1 MKKQQTIL
9 VLLAALILQIAVP
22 LKAQMQVQN
31 VEKNALKPS
40 AMRFLPVA
48 EIKPGMKGIART
60 VFSGSVPEEFGV
72 EVLGVLP
79 GFIGPKQP
87 AIIGKLSGANALR
100 TGVFAG
106 MSGSPVFIDGKL
118 IGAISFS
125 FPFSKEP
132 ICGITPIESMI
143 NIFEQKQT
151 VPNQSREPK
160 SITFAELA
168 STEWK
173 PNLPR
178 PTITASPFMA
188 NVAPD
193 SPLIALLG
201 QQFAP
206 IATPL
211 VFSGIRQEAL
221 NQFAPQLMAAG
232 LMPVSAVGGAS
243 EMTPLKQPDEKTLL
257 PGDSVSMALTRGDFS
272 MAASGTVTFRDG
284 EKVYAFGHPFLNLGN
299 SNLPMSE
306 SSVITVIPNTNNSFK
321 LAVPGEMVGSMT
333 QDRATGVF
341 GKLGQAPKMI
351 PVKMNVQT
359 SNNQQETYNFEVVN
373 DSFLTPLLLNI
384 TVYNSLL
391 ATERALGDATVSVS
405 GQINLKGEQPIKI
418 ERRFTGMNAP
428 IQAASSVAIPTSILM
443 ASGFSTFEIN
453 SITLNV
459 SSNDGKKN
467 AVLERMSISRTEIK
481 AGESVEVQAFVR
493 SVNGNVFVQK
503 IPVKIP
509 TDTPEGTLLVYV
521 GDGSSLQQV
530 AASRSFVP
538 KSVGELVNT
547 INKVKKSDRLYL
559 YLGRVSNGAVIGSN
573 ELTNLPP
580 SVLATLNSDRTVG
593 GVTPTLLASV
603 LEQELPPADFII
615 SGQQVLA
622 LEVKR

>member
-193 SPLIALLG
+193 SPLVALLG

-405 GQINLKGEQPIKI
+405 GQINLKSEQPIKI

-443 ASGFSTFEIN
+443 ASGFSNFEIN

-467 AVLERMSISRTEIK
+467 AVLERMAMSRTEIK
-481 AGESVEVQAFVR
+481 AGDSVEVQAFVR
-493 SVNGNVFVQK
+493 SDNGNVFVQK

-509 TDTPEGTLLVYV
+509 TGTPEGTLLVYV

-580 SVLATLNSDRTVG
+580 SVLATLNSDRSVG